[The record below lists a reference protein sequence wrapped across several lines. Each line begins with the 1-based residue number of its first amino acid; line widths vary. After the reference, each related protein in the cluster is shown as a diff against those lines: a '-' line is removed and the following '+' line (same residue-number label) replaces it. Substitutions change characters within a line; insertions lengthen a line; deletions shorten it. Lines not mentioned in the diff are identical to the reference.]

1 MPLDPRVTLYRP
13 DLAHDGL
20 LGQVE
25 SARFVT
31 GANYQVSA
39 GVCPVRKEPFFG
51 AEQLSQALHG
61 DTVTVL
67 EEIDG
72 FGWGQ
77 MASDGYVGW
86 FDMAALSSPVVPV
99 THRISALRT
108 YVFSEPSIKS
118 APLFLVSLN
127 ATLAVEERE
136 GRFVR
141 AARAGWIVDRHCA
154 LLDDV
159 AADPASVALRFLG
172 SPYFWGGK
180 ESLGLDCS
188 GLVQMSLMA
197 CGIACPRDSDMQRSV
212 GIGVEVHDDLSG
224 VQRNDIICWKGHV
237 GIMLDGERLLHANAH
252 HMETA
257 CEPLADAVARIT
269 PLSGPILTIRRP

>member
-13 DLAHDGL
+13 DLAHDRL

-25 SARFVT
+25 STRFVAGT
-31 GANYQVSA
+31 EYQVSA
-39 GVCPVRKEPFFG
+39 GVCPVRKEPFYG

-61 DTVTVL
+61 ETVTVL
-67 EEIDG
+67 EEVDG

-77 MASDGYVGW
+77 MTSDGYVGW
-86 FDMAALSSPVVPV
+86 FDIAALSAPTLPV

-127 ATLAVEERE
+127 ATLAVEARE
-136 GRFVR
+136 GRFLR

-154 LLDDV
+154 ALD
-159 AADPASVALRFLG
+159 AFESDPAGIALRYLG

-188 GLVQMSLMA
+188 GLVQMSLVA
-197 CGIACPRDSDMQRSV
+197 CGIACPRDSDMQRSL
-212 GIGVEVHDDLSG
+212 GSAVEVRDDLSG
-224 VQRNDIICWKGHV
+224 LQRDDIICWKGHV
-237 GIMLDGERLLHANAH
+237 GIMLDSEQLLHANAH

-257 CEPLADAVARIT
+257 IEPLAEAVARIT